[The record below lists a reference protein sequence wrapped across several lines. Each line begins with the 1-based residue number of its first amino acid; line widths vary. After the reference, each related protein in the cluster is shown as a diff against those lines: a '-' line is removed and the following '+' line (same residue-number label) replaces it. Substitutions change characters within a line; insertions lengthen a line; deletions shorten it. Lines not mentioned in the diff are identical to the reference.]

1 MIYSQWNIPRSKP
14 VIPDALTRAGFS
26 RLLAAVLAVRYDSP
40 EEARQFLDVDGTTL
54 GDPLCLKDMEKA
66 ARRLKQA
73 MMWRQYLSLH

>member
-40 EEARQFLDVDGTTL
+40 EEARQFPLPFPLDA
-54 GDPLCLKDMEKA
+54 PAEI
-66 ARRLKQA
+66 
-73 MMWRQYLSLH
+73 